1 MISAETRGTLRNVAW
16 NIINA
21 GDVIRT
27 GITRE
32 GPDYHP
38 FLAGLTRSDISQA
51 RLTLATMRRIST
63 PEHWQ
68 AIRQAMREELQSVR
82 ITMLR
87 EPLRRAS

>member
-16 NIINA
+16 NLVNA

-27 GITRE
+27 GVTRR

-63 PEHWQ
+63 PEHWE
-68 AIRQAMREELQSVR
+68 AIRQGMREELQSVR
-82 ITMLR
+82 LTILR
-87 EPLRRAS
+87 QPLRRAS

>member
-16 NIINA
+16 NLVNA
-21 GDVIRT
+21 VDVIRT
-27 GITRE
+27 GITRR

-51 RLTLATMRRIST
+51 RLTLASIRRIST

-82 ITMLR
+82 LTILLQ
-87 EPLRRAS
+87 PLRRAS

>member
-1 MISAETRGTLRNVAW
+1 MISPETRGTLRNVAW
-16 NIINA
+16 NVINA

-27 GITRE
+27 GVTRQ

-51 RLTLATMRRIST
+51 RLTLASIRQHST
-63 PEHWQ
+63 PERWAQ
-68 AIRQAMREELQSVR
+68 IRQAMREELQSVR
-82 ITMLR
+82 LTILR

>member
-16 NIINA
+16 NIVNA

-32 GPDYHP
+32 GPDHHA

-51 RLTLATMRRIST
+51 RLTLATMRRVST

-68 AIRQAMREELQSVR
+68 AIRKAMREELQSVR
-82 ITMLR
+82 LTILR
-87 EPLRRAS
+87 EPLRRVS

>member
-1 MISAETRGTLRNVAW
+1 MISPETRGTLRNVAW
-16 NIINA
+16 NLINA

-27 GITRE
+27 GVTRR
-32 GPDYHP
+32 GPNYHP

-51 RLTLATMRRIST
+51 RITLATYRQSSP
-63 PEHWQ
+63 PETWQ

-82 ITMLR
+82 VTILR

>member
-1 MISAETRGTLRNVAW
+1 MISEETRRTLRAVAW
-16 NIINA
+16 NLVNA
-21 GDVIRT
+21 GDVIRM
-27 GITRE
+27 GITRR

-51 RLTLATMRRIST
+51 RITLTTMREFS
-63 PEHWQ
+63 PPQHWD

-82 ITMLR
+82 VTILR

>member
-16 NIINA
+16 NLVNA

-27 GITRE
+27 GVTRR

-51 RLTLATMRRIST
+51 RLTLASIRQFST

-68 AIRQAMREELQSVR
+68 AILQAMREELQSVR
-82 ITMLR
+82 LTMLR
-87 EPLRRAS
+87 QPLRRAS